1 MEKRTIKIAIALC
14 LITGALITSCKRNDS
29 NPTPV
34 NNFDIPNASCVLTK
48 SSEDL
53 FGNPPY
59 VIVYNANGKITNFA
73 AGTVT
78 YDSLNRLKKC
88 ETPVLTN
95 TFNYQGST
103 FLPYERIYKSKLNN
117 TDTGN
122 CRFYYNTN
130 GQLTTK
136 VMYVKVAGFGV
147 TAYTDSIFY
156 NNSGNTTSIT
166 RTKNGS
172 TTTIYQGLA
181 YDNFGNPHKTNQWLI
196 NLYTEDDEPFDC
208 LYYSTNNA
216 TSYKLNLDG
225 TLYNCTVAYTYNAKN
240 FPLTVTTTAVCPSS
254 PIDNF
259 VRTETLEYRCN

>member
-1 MEKRTIKIAIALC
+1 MERRTIKIAIALC
-14 LITGALITSCKRNDS
+14 LITGAFITSCKRNDS
-29 NPTPV
+29 IPTPV

-59 VIVYNANGKITNFA
+59 VIVYDAKGKITNFG

-78 YDSLNRLKKC
+78 YDSLNRLKKL
-88 ETPVLTN
+88 ETPMISY

-103 FLPYERIYKSKLNN
+103 FLPFERIYKNKTNN

-122 CRFYYNTN
+122 CKYYYNTK
-130 GQLTTK
+130 GQLTTI
-136 VMYVKVAGFGV
+136 VLYVKTSFGV

-156 NNSGNTTSIT
+156 NNNGNTTSIT
-166 RTKNGS
+166 RTKDGS
-172 TTTIYQGLA
+172 TETIYQGLA

-196 NLYTEDDEPFDC
+196 KLYGEDDAPFDC

-216 TSYKLNLDG
+216 TSYKLNWDG

-240 FPLTVTTTAVCPSS
+240 FPLTVTTTAVCPA
-254 PIDNF
+254 DTTQNF
-259 VRTETLEYRCN
+259 IRTETLEYLCK